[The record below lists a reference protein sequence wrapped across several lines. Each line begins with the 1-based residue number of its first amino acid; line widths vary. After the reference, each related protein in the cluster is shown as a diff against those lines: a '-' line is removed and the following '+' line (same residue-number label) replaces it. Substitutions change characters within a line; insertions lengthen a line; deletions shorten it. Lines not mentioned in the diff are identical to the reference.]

1 MVEVIYVTPFLPVR
15 CNHFLKLAGNL
26 GDMTGW
32 AAAISLAGGSSQIGQ
47 TLLKNPG
54 MLRGSSESGPM
65 YGIIVA
71 DDQELY
77 RAGIIALLES
87 SGECRVVAECCDWIG
102 LVEAVTAGTS
112 LVVASTRLAA
122 DPEWLMAR
130 TRRARSRVLLLCEDS
145 DALSCYR
152 ATGAAG
158 ALHRS
163 ATAPVF
169 LDTLRKS
176 LKGDS
181 FVLPSDGS
189 PTLQFVPR
197 LAKNL
202 SPREL
207 KILELLMEGS
217 KNRRIAEHLDIAEH
231 VVRSAFQKI
240 FDKTGFSNRLE
251 LALFL
256 SNCR

>member
-1 MVEVIYVTPFLPVR
+1 
-15 CNHFLKLAGNL
+15 
-26 GDMTGW
+26 
-32 AAAISLAGGSSQIGQ
+32 
-47 TLLKNPG
+47 
-54 MLRGSSESGPM
+54 M

-87 SGECRVVAECCDWIG
+87 SGECRIVAECCDWIG
-102 LVEAVTAGTS
+102 LVGAVRAAGAS
-112 LVVASTRLAA
+112 LVVASTRLVA

-145 DALSCYR
+145 DALSRYR
-152 ATGAAG
+152 ATG

-163 ATAPVF
+163 ASGPVF
-169 LDTLRKS
+169 LDILRKI
-176 LKGDS
+176 LEADN

-189 PTLQFVPR
+189 LALHLAPG

-202 SPREL
+202 TPRDL
-207 KILELLMEGS
+207 KILGLLMEGF

>member
-1 MVEVIYVTPFLPVR
+1 
-15 CNHFLKLAGNL
+15 
-26 GDMTGW
+26 
-32 AAAISLAGGSSQIGQ
+32 
-47 TLLKNPG
+47 
-54 MLRGSSESGPM
+54 M

-87 SGECRVVAECCDWIG
+87 SGECRVVAECCDWSG
-102 LVEAVTAGTS
+102 LVEAVTAGKS
-112 LVVASTRLAA
+112 LVVASTRLVA

-145 DALSCYR
+145 DALSRYR
-152 ATGAAG
+152 ATG

-163 ATAPVF
+163 ASGPVF
-169 LDTLRKS
+169 LDILRKI
-176 LKGDS
+176 LEADN

-189 PTLQFVPR
+189 LALHLAPG

-202 SPREL
+202 TPRDL
-207 KILELLMEGS
+207 KILGLLMEGF

>member
-1 MVEVIYVTPFLPVR
+1 
-15 CNHFLKLAGNL
+15 
-26 GDMTGW
+26 
-32 AAAISLAGGSSQIGQ
+32 
-47 TLLKNPG
+47 
-54 MLRGSSESGPM
+54 M
-65 YGIIVA
+65 YGVIVA

-87 SGECRVVAECCDWIG
+87 SGECRIVAACCDWIG
-102 LVEAVTAGTS
+102 LVGAVRAAGPS
-112 LVVASTRLAA
+112 LVVASTRLVA

-163 ATAPVF
+163 ASGPVF
-169 LDTLRKS
+169 LDILRKT
-176 LKGDS
+176 LDVDN

-189 PTLQFVPR
+189 PTLQLAPR

-207 KILELLMEGS
+207 KILGLLMEGS
-217 KNRRIAEHLDIAEH
+217 KNRRIAEHLDIDEH

>member
-1 MVEVIYVTPFLPVR
+1 
-15 CNHFLKLAGNL
+15 
-26 GDMTGW
+26 
-32 AAAISLAGGSSQIGQ
+32 
-47 TLLKNPG
+47 
-54 MLRGSSESGPM
+54 M
-65 YGIIVA
+65 YNVIVA

-87 SGECRVVAECCDWIG
+87 SGECRVVTECYDWMG
-102 LVEAVTAGTS
+102 LVEAATAGGAS
-112 LVVASTRLAA
+112 LAVASTRLVANL
-122 DPEWLMAR
+122 ESLIAR
-130 TRRARSRVLLLCEDS
+130 TRRAMSRVLLLCEDS

-158 ALHRS
+158 AVHRS
-163 ATAPVF
+163 ASAPVF
-169 LDTLRKS
+169 LDTLRKT
-176 LKGDS
+176 LEAEN

-189 PTLQFVPR
+189 PTLQLAPR

-202 SPREL
+202 TPREL
-207 KILELLMEGS
+207 KILGLLMEGS
-217 KNRRIAEHLDIAEH
+217 KNRRIAEHLDVAEH
-231 VVRSAFQKI
+231 VVKDAFQKI